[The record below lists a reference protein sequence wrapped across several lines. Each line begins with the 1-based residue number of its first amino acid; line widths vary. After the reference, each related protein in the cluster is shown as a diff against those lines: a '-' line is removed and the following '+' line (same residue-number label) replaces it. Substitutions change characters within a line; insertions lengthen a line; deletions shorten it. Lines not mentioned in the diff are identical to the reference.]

1 MSTNESR
8 VNRTYRRQTLS
19 AEQRESERQ
28 RAFSAVN
35 RMATRAFKE
44 KKNNNNKAES
54 FFRPLL
60 NVYINME
67 ERERVGATETNFIW
81 RKTWKFYSGGE
92 KMRNASGH
100 QGENERQSNKSEQ
113 EQIQHFL
120 HRTHVTRKFLEVSL
134 CSHAK

>member
-1 MSTNESR
+1 
-8 VNRTYRRQTLS
+8 
-19 AEQRESERQ
+19 
-28 RAFSAVN
+28 
-35 RMATRAFKE
+35 MATRAFKE

-67 ERERVGATETNFIW
+67 ERERVGVTETNFIW

-100 QGENERQSNKSEQ
+100 QGENERQWKKSEQ
-113 EQIQHFL
+113 EHVRQFL
-120 HRTHVTRKFLEVSL
+120 HKT
-134 CSHAK
+134 CN

>member
-8 VNRTYRRQTLS
+8 VNRTCRRQTLS

-100 QGENERQSNKSEQ
+100 QGENERQWKKRVNKNE
-113 EQIQHFL
+113 
-120 HRTHVTRKFLEVSL
+120 
-134 CSHAK
+134 